1 MKNIDNEILYFLLP
15 FSLFYAIK
23 EITRGYAILKHHI
36 YSPSFLETI
45 QNKMN
50 SNSSITQGI
59 PEVANQL
66 ITRQQKMGAYYSVF
80 GGGLTIIMI
89 IWVIYMLIKQY

>member
-1 MKNIDNEILYFLLP
+1 MKNTDNEILYFLLP

-36 YSPSFLETI
+36 YSPSLLETI
-45 QNKMN
+45 QNKMKLD
-50 SNSSITQGI
+50 SSKTQGI
-59 PEVANQL
+59 SEEANQF
-66 ITRQQKMGAYYSVF
+66 ITRPQKMGAYYSVI

-89 IWVIYMLIKQY
+89 VWVIYMLLKQY